1 MEKFW
6 NGFGD
11 FLKKSFSGLQFISII
26 VWLLSWYV
34 VTTWLVLGTLSS
46 HQFQQRLTNVV
57 DKETKRNYS
66 VPALLRLSNQYEKNQ
81 IQIKEIKTRI
91 YELLKKLETSDRKL
105 TVLKVER
112 TTYVANFSDLS
123 KNLKLEFA
131 DVKTQYSN
139 LLTQMSPAKDSKE
152 TKDAPPVNTNT
163 NPN

>member
-66 VPALLRLSNQYEKNQ
+66 VPALLRLSNQC
-81 IQIKEIKTRI
+81 
-91 YELLKKLETSDRKL
+91 
-105 TVLKVER
+105 
-112 TTYVANFSDLS
+112 
-123 KNLKLEFA
+123 
-131 DVKTQYSN
+131 
-139 LLTQMSPAKDSKE
+139 
-152 TKDAPPVNTNT
+152 DAHFRSSGG
-163 NPN
+163 